1 MILKLYEALRKNRFT
16 YFFIY
21 HISRTKTKLLNHVLP
36 RSIFNL
42 NKFFRVIRLYKNSQY
57 EQLKLVKNKHKGQRC
72 FIVATGPSLT
82 TTDLELLKEEVTLSM
97 NSICLVFDET
107 DWRPTYYGIQDVGV
121 FNLLQPS
128 IEKYDLQH
136 KFISNSISKQ
146 KQVTK
151 GYLVFPLNLLNHMI
165 FHKKYKTKF
174 SGDAFKVIYDGYSIT
189 YSMIQLAV
197 YMGFSEIYLL
207 GVDCNYSLN
216 SPQHFKDYGYKETS
230 SEAVIRMISAY
241 KEAKKYAERNQ
252 IKIYNATRGGMLDV
266 FERVNLDDILNKNDN
281 QPLLSKRTI

>member
-1 MILKLYEALRKNRFT
+1 MMLKEALCKNKFT

-42 NKFFRVIRLYKNSQY
+42 NKISRVIGLNKNSHF
-57 EQLKLVKNKHKGQRC
+57 EQLKLLKNTHNGQRC

-82 TTDLELLKEEVTLSM
+82 VADLEAIKGEVTLSM

-121 FNLLQPS
+121 FDLLQPS
-128 IEKYDLQH
+128 IEKYDIKY
-136 KFISNSISKQ
+136 KFISNVISKQ
-146 KQVTK
+146 KNVSE
-151 GYLVFPLNLLNHMI
+151 GYFVFPLNLLNHMT
-165 FHKKYKTKF
+165 FHKNYKTKF
-174 SGDAFKVIYDGYSIT
+174 SDDVSKVVYDGYSIT
-189 YSMIQLAV
+189 YSMLQLAV

-207 GVDCNYSLN
+207 GVDCNYSLT

-252 IKIYNATRGGMLDV
+252 VKIYNATRGGMLEV
-266 FERVNLDDILNKNDN
+266 FERVNLDVILNKNGESS
-281 QPLLSKRTI
+281 LVSKKSI

>member
-1 MILKLYEALRKNRFT
+1 MIVKLKEALCKNRFT

-42 NKFFRVIRLYKNSQY
+42 NKFSRVIGINKNSQY
-57 EQLKLVKNKHKGQRC
+57 EQLKLIKNKHNGQRC

-82 TTDLELLKEEVTLSM
+82 TADLELLKEEVTLSM

-128 IEKYDLQH
+128 IEKYDIQY

-146 KQVTK
+146 KQVSK
-151 GYLVFPLNLLNHMI
+151 GYFVFPLNLLNHMI

-174 SGDAFKVIYDGYSIT
+174 SDDAFKVIYDGYSIT

-216 SPQHFKDYGYKETS
+216 SPQHFKDYGYRETS

-241 KEAKKYAERNQ
+241 KEAKKFAERNQ
-252 IKIYNATRGGMLDV
+252 IKIYNATRGGMLEV

-281 QPLLSKRTI
+281 QQLLSKKTI

>member
-1 MILKLYEALRKNRFT
+1 MTLKERLIKNKFT

-21 HISRTKTKLLNHVLP
+21 HISRTKTKLFNHVLP

-42 NKFFRVIRLYKNSQY
+42 EKFFRVIRLNKDSHYEQMKILKNS
-57 EQLKLVKNKHKGQRC
+57 HSDQRC
-72 FIVATGPSLT
+72 FIVATGPSLKVE
-82 TTDLELLKEEVTLSM
+82 DLELLKDEVTISM

-121 FNLLQPS
+121 FNLLQPA
-128 IEKYDLQH
+128 IEKYNLKY

-146 KQVTK
+146 KRVTD
-151 GYLVFPLNLLNHMI
+151 GYFVFPLNLLNHMI
-165 FHKKYKTKF
+165 PHKKYKTKF
-174 SGDAFKVIYDGYSIT
+174 SDDAFKVIYDGYSIT

-197 YMGFSEIYLL
+197 YMGFSEIYLI

-216 SPQHFKDYGYKETS
+216 SAQHFKDYGYRETS

-241 KEAKKYAERNQ
+241 KQAKEYADRHQ
-252 IKIYNATRGGMLDV
+252 IKIYNATRGGMLEV
-266 FERVNLDDILNKNDN
+266 FERVNLDEVLNMNENAQFLGKK
-281 QPLLSKRTI
+281 SI